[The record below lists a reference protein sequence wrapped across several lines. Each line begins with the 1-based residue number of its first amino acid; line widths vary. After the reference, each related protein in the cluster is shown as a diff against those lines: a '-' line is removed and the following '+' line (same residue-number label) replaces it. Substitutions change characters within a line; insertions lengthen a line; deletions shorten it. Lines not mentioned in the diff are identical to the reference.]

1 MALLSTAD
9 TQLPRDAHE
18 AGAPSAT
25 WRCARCGAIAT
36 GTAAAGEHINLHRL
50 QAPGRRTAPREPVSG
65 QPLRPPR
72 VTARGHTYL
81 PRARSRLAV
90 RLRGAELDQMLAE
103 GVEADVLP
111 ADPALRQRCEAR
123 GRLLVRRSYRRTL
136 ATEIEGVM
144 ALASDPRAAPASST
158 VWAVDLQLGEVR
170 EASSSLRLIV
180 SALRETRPPRAQ
192 GVALASL
199 LLRDG
204 RSPLYRGRAPGE
216 LKLAAEATAL
226 ALTSPIG
233 WLAAL

>member
-1 MALLSTAD
+1 MALLSAAD
-9 TQLPRDAHE
+9 TKPRDTVE
-18 AGAPSAT
+18 DLAPSVT
-25 WRCARCGAIAT
+25 WMCARCGAVANGI
-36 GTAAAGEHINLHRL
+36 AAASQHINLHRL
-50 QAPGRRTAPREPVSG
+50 HAPRHRTAPLEPAGG
-65 QPLRPPR
+65 QPPRPPR

-81 PRARSRLAV
+81 PRARSRLAA

-103 GVEADVLP
+103 GAEADVLP
-111 ADPALRQRCEAR
+111 ADSALRQRCEAR

-136 ATEIEGVM
+136 ATEIEGVI
-144 ALASDPRAAPASST
+144 ALASDPRAAPALST

-170 EASSSLRLIV
+170 EASSSLWLIV
-180 SALRETRPPRAQ
+180 SALQETRPPRAQ

-226 ALTSPIG
+226 ALTSPMG
-233 WLAAL
+233 